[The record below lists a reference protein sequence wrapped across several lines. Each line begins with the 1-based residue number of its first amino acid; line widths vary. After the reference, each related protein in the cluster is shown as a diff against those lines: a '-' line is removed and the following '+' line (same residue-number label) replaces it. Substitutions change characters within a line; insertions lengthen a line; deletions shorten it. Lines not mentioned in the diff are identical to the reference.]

1 MASIGI
7 VIMRLRV
14 GSDEFISFCGIVI
27 RLEGG
32 LESIISCIRDD
43 GPLIVFSS
51 GSGIDDRVDSI
62 ISVTL
67 PLWLV
72 YYGFSFFVTLFPI
85 VINFQNIVDKLLLF
99 FIPYIS

>member
-1 MASIGI
+1 MPSIGI

-14 GSDEFISFCGIVI
+14 GSDEFISLCGIVI

-32 LESIISCIRDD
+32 LESIISWIRDD
-43 GPLIVFSS
+43 GPVIVFSN
-51 GSGIDDRVDSI
+51 GSGIDDGVDSI

-67 PLWLV
+67 PLSLV
-72 YYGFSFFVTLFPI
+72 YYGFASFVTLFPI

>member
-1 MASIGI
+1 MPSIGI

-14 GSDEFISFCGIVI
+14 GSDEFILFYGIVI

-43 GPLIVFSS
+43 GSVIVFSN
-51 GSGIDDRVDSI
+51 GSGIDDGVDSI

-67 PLWLV
+67 PLRH
-72 YYGFSFFVTLFPI
+72 I
-85 VINFQNIVDKLLLF
+85 
-99 FIPYIS
+99 IPGGY